1 MMEKMVQSK
10 NYEIYQQILEE
21 KQARIEGVGDVKEES
36 ASELDE
42 KENFEIAEEQDEE
55 GSMLGS
61 GVSDDDRRGG
71 GRMDEDFKKRL
82 RKLKPSG
89 VQFSLYIDPD

>member
-1 MMEKMVQSK
+1 MVQSK

-21 KQARIEGVGDVKEES
+21 KQARIEGVGEVKEES

-42 KENFEIAEEQDEE
+42 KENFEIAEEEDEA
-55 GSMLGS
+55 GSQLKDSQFS
-61 GVSDDDRRGG
+61 GDGDRGPAIDDDKA
-71 GRMDEDFKKRL
+71 FKKKL

-89 VQFSLYIDPD
+89 VTFSLYIDPD